1 MIPIPDND
9 EEFKAPLVISS
20 IGSLPEIIDGI
31 PVDGQVFKIPDYKT
45 CRIEGFNNVFALGNA
60 VTGRGNIKE
69 SMKHGKEISLE
80 VVDFHLDWLEEGFQ
94 SYLRS
99 AEGQIDDEVNR
110 IIEMIKEHEPM
121 PDEVIR
127 SILDRTKALQE
138 KVGYDGHFP
147 DWVRKN
153 LPPRLE
159 DMIKEE
165 EGQA

>member
-1 MIPIPDND
+1 
-9 EEFKAPLVISS
+9 
-20 IGSLPEIIDGI
+20 
-31 PVDGQVFKIPDYKT
+31 
-45 CRIEGFNNVFALGNA
+45 
-60 VTGRGNIKE
+60 
-69 SMKHGKEISLE
+69 
-80 VVDFHLDWLEEGFQ
+80 
-94 SYLRS
+94 
-99 AEGQIDDEVNR
+99 
-110 IIEMIKEHEPM
+110 MIKEHESM